1 MHEKD
6 RAAETERLRRRSG
19 MGPFGTI
26 CCVFVAMQ
34 ILVMMFVPFH
44 LRAIVAGLLTVATF
58 MVVIV
63 VALEASFK
71 RAEARAAQATARVP
85 DLPRRRPR
93 ERVSPHVQRAYRL
106 ARNDAS
112 AALIAGCCD
121 IPHAFAVLI
130 IDDVRRNA
138 SSKGRAERRPASGR
152 SRGDRR
158 GPKNRPTN

>member
-1 MHEKD
+1 MRD
-6 RAAETERLRRRSG
+6 AAMKSSRSRQRSG
-19 MGPFGTI
+19 IGPLGTI

-44 LRAIVAGLLTVATF
+44 LRAIAAALLTVATF
-58 MVVIV
+58 MVVVV

-93 ERVSPHVQRAYRL
+93 ERISPHIQRAYRL

-112 AALIAGCCD
+112 AVLIAGCCD
-121 IPHAFAVLI
+121 IPVAFAVLI

-138 SSKGRAERRPASGR
+138 SSKGRAERRSTSGR

-158 GPKNRPTN
+158 GPKHRPTN

>member
-1 MHEKD
+1 MRD
-6 RAAETERLRRRSG
+6 AAAESVRPQPQRRSG
-19 MGPFGTI
+19 SAQLGAI
-26 CCVFVAMQ
+26 CCVFVALQ

-44 LRAIVAGLLTVATF
+44 LRAIAAGLLTVATF
-58 MVVIV
+58 MVVVV

-93 ERVSPHVQRAYRL
+93 ERISPHIQRAYRL

-112 AALIAGCCD
+112 AALIAGCCE
-121 IPHAFAVLI
+121 IPVAFAVLI

-138 SSKGRAERRPASGR
+138 PSTGRAERRPASGR

-158 GPKNRPTN
+158 SSKNRPTN

>member
-1 MHEKD
+1 MRD
-6 RAAETERLRRRSG
+6 AATESVRPQRRSG
-19 MGPFGTI
+19 SAQLGTI
-26 CCVFVAMQ
+26 CCVFVAVQ

-44 LRAIVAGLLTVATF
+44 LRAIVAALLTVATF
-58 MVVIV
+58 MVVVV

-93 ERVSPHVQRAYRL
+93 ERISPHIQRAYRL

-112 AALIAGCCD
+112 ASLIAGCCE
-121 IPHAFAVLI
+121 IPVAFAVLI

-138 SSKGRAERRPASGR
+138 SSKGRAERRPTSGR
-152 SRGDRR
+152 SRGERR